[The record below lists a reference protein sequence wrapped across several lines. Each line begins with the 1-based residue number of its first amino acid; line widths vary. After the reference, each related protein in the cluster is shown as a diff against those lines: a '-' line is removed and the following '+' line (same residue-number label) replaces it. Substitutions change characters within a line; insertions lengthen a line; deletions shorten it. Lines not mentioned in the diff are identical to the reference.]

1 MCQKPTASDL
11 VPRHTLPSTG
21 STVFKVAPPIGSQ
34 RALNTVLWR
43 VLRIWT
49 TTNVI
54 LNRQSDPIGISA
66 IEFHSFLF
74 HLVVVS
80 GVQEGYWSQQ
90 LRVLSCWFS
99 LSIWSVAIWFSWH
112 LWCLLY
118 IHLGFLCLLSSHHAT
133 QCPFLSWIVFS
144 QGFYHWLSSPP
155 FLYTYSSDSAAWDP
169 SQGKLQFRLS
179 FRETQT

>member
-1 MCQKPTASDL
+1 MCQKPTASDF

-66 IEFHSFLF
+66 IEFHPFLF

-80 GVQEGYWSQQ
+80 GAREGYWSQP

-99 LSIWSVAIWFSWH
+99 PSIWSVESWLSWH
-112 LWCLLY
+112 LWCSLY
-118 IHLGFLCLLSSHHAT
+118 IHLGFLCLLSRWAA
-133 QCPFLSWIVFS
+133 PFIKMQHNVP
-144 QGFYHWLSSPP
+144 FYP
-155 FLYTYSSDSAAWDP
+155 
-169 SQGKLQFRLS
+169 G
-179 FRETQT
+179 